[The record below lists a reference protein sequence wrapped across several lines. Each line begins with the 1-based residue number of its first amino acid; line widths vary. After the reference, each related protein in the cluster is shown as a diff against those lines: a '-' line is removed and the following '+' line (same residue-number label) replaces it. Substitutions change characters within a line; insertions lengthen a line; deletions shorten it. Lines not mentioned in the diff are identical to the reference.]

1 MLQLKDLCLRGS
13 GCGTVGRSTTCN
25 DPGLNPVIIY
35 PEDILLGIPTE
46 QKINECFSYQN

>member
-13 GCGTVGRSTTCN
+13 GCGTVGRSE
-25 DPGLNPVIIY
+25 DPSLNPVIIY

-46 QKINECFSYQN
+46 